1 MKWFGTVSTRI
12 AKKKP
17 TTVTVLIATYRRPDS
32 LCRCLTALS
41 SQSLPP
47 DEILI
52 VVRDEDVSTHA
63 ALQSP
68 ETTRYPIR
76 IVAVS
81 APGTVHARNAALAV
95 CRSDVVAIID
105 DDTAPYPDWLQRVMQ
120 AFQVDPELGG
130 LGGRDRCFGN
140 GTFDDRQERR
150 VGQITWYGKAF
161 GNHHLGFGGIRE
173 VDLLKGANMSFR
185 MEAVGATRFDV
196 RLKGNG
202 AQPAEDYC
210 FSVAIKRSGW
220 KLCYDPAALLAHY
233 AAERAEPR
241 AYVGVQKVTDP
252 QNFSDFCYN
261 QVLALWGALS
271 PTRRAVFFVWST
283 LIGTGVFPGLAQAI
297 RFTPGLGK
305 HSWSRLYIC
314 QKTKC
319 RAFWELATGHTVN

>member
-1 MKWFGTVSTRI
+1 VSTRI
-12 AKKKP
+12 ATKKP
-17 TTVTVLIATYRRPDS
+17 TKVAVLIATYRRPDS

-52 VVRDEDVSTHA
+52 VVRDGDVDTHA

-68 ETTRYPIR
+68 EIPRLPIR
-76 IVAVS
+76 IVTVS

-95 CRSDVVAIID
+95 CQSDVVAIID

-120 AFQVDPELGG
+120 AFQADPELGG

-140 GTFDDRQERR
+140 GAFDDRRERR

-161 GNHHLGFGGIRE
+161 GNHHLGFGEIRE
-173 VDLLKGANMSFR
+173 VDVLKGANMSFR
-185 MEAVGATRFDV
+185 MEAVGTTRFDV

-220 KLCYDPAALLAHY
+220 KLCYDPAAVLAHY
-233 AAERAEPR
+233 AKERAEVR
-241 AYVGVQKVTDP
+241 AYVGVQQVTDP
-252 QNFSDFCYN
+252 QIYTDFCYN

-271 PTRRAVFFVWST
+271 PIRRAIFFVWST
-283 LIGTGVFPGLAQAI
+283 LIGTDIFPGLVQAI
-297 RFTPGLGK
+297 RFTPRLGRS
-305 HSWSRLYIC
+305 SWNRLYIC
-314 QKTKC
+314 QKAKC
-319 RAFWELATGHTVN
+319 RAFWELATGPPLN